1 MINFSEFEVVI
12 PTHVFNVLRG
22 GFYSK
27 FISLLIVSFHCTCIR
42 KGFTDDNFESVEYLF
57 RAPSPVAPYLRDY
70 LKSFSK
76 LIYSSASASERS
88 LLSSWSFG
96 EIRDSD

>member
-1 MINFSEFEVVI
+1 MNNLSEFEVVI
-12 PTHVFNVLRG
+12 PAHVFEVLRG

-27 FISLLIVSFHCTCIR
+27 FISLLTVSFHCTCIR

-76 LIYSSASASERS
+76 LIFISSPVNKRR
-88 LLSSWSFG
+88 LLASWSFG
-96 EIRDSD
+96 QIRNAD